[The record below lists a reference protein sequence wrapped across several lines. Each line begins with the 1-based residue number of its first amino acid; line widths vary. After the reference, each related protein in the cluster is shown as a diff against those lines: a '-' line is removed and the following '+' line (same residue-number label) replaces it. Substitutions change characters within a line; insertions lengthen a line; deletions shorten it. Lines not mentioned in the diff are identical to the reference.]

1 MTTRTLIV
9 HSHEQETAKKIAQ
22 EIQGEIEKNKKHFR
36 IHTKTEFDIDNLRTE
51 NSVDLNIFDCSFDY
65 SNIKLMVS
73 DMDSTL
79 ISIETIDEVAKEVG
93 LYSEVSLITEEAMQG
108 NLDFSE
114 SFKKRL
120 SILKGVRTESF
131 EAVFNNRMNLNP
143 GARELI
149 TFFSSNQIKTALVS
163 GGITYFAEKVKNK
176 LGIDTFKANEVE
188 IIDESITGNALG
200 KVVDGK
206 AKAGYIEE
214 LCEFY
219 DINSEQVIAIG
230 DGANDLEMMKVS
242 GLSVAYKGKPI
253 LRKNCDIQINHSGLD
268 CLIDFFE

>member
-9 HSHEQETAKKIAQ
+9 HSHEQEIAKKIAQ
-22 EIQGEIEKNKKHFR
+22 EIQGEIEKNKSHFR
-36 IHTKTEFDIDNLRTE
+36 VHTKTNFDINNLRHR
-51 NSVDLNIFDCSFDY
+51 NSVDLNIFDYSFDY

-214 LCEFY
+214 LCELY
-219 DINSEQVIAIG
+219 DLSSDQVIAIG
-230 DGANDLEMMKVS
+230 DGANDLEMMKVA

-268 CLIDFFE
+268 SLIDFFE